1 MMHRSPHERVTWLLF
16 GSLLIACLGPSLAG
30 AQERTDAETRALAGQ
45 HFDRGIAFYNEHRYD
60 AALAELARAYELAP
74 AHQTLYNLARVHAAL
89 GHAVEATRAYE
100 HYLRDAGDRLPP
112 RRRAEAERA
121 LEEQRARIGQLMV
134 RVDVAGATIAI
145 DGVDVATTP
154 LAIAI
159 PLSAGAHTVE
169 VRAPGHETSR
179 RAVAIAGQSETLLEL
194 ELREEVVPRGNL
206 RVTTSVPEVRISVD
220 DESVGLTPLS
230 STLPLRAGTHRVT
243 AERVGYV
250 RESRTVEI
258 DEGADAELSIE
269 MRRDPSPPA
278 AAVGR
283 VRLELPDAPYRIVVD
298 GEPMMGQVLDLP
310 IGGHDIT
317 LEVTDRQ
324 PYQGTVRVPPG
335 SVLVIV
341 PPLAWTLDARR
352 ARIDEAEGQRNLGW
366 VLAVAGGAF
375 ALGGASVLIW
385 NEAEIAGTDG
395 RLVQINDDLA
405 VCEPMGVDVRCD
417 MLRAEGERLVEEQAV
432 QNAIR
437 GVSIA
442 STVLGLGVGAV
453 GLGIALGTPSSD
465 EVDAAA
471 RARASLRLGPG
482 GVSVVGAF

>member
-1 MMHRSPHERVTWLLF
+1 MMHRSPIAPGVWLVVCLAWTW
-16 GSLLIACLGPSLAG
+16 GLGATPAG
-30 AQERTDAETRALAGQ
+30 AQDGPDADTRARAGQ
-45 HFDRGIAFYNEHRYD
+45 HFDRGIVFFNEHRYD
-60 AALAELARAYELAP
+60 AALAELDAAYELAP

-89 GHAVEATRAYE
+89 GHSVEAARAYE
-100 HYLRDAGDRLPP
+100 RYLRDAGDQLPR
-112 RRRAEAERA
+112 RRRAEAQRA

-159 PLSAGAHTVE
+159 PLSAGAHSVE
-169 VRAPGHETSR
+169 VRAAGHETAR
-179 RAVAIAGQSETLLEL
+179 RAVAVAGETEDLLEI

-206 RVTTSVPEVRISVD
+206 RVTASVPEVRISVD

-230 STLPLRAGTHRVT
+230 STLPLRAGVHRVT
-243 AERVGYV
+243 AERLGYQP
-250 RESRTVEI
+250 ESRRVAIE
-258 DEGADAELSIE
+258 EGADTEVGFE
-269 MRRDPSPPA
+269 MRRDPSPPPEA
-278 AAVGR
+278 IGR

-310 IGGHDIT
+310 IGGHELT

-324 PYQGTVRVPPG
+324 PYRGTVRVPPG
-335 SVLVIV
+335 SLVVIV

-352 ARIDEAEGQRNLGW
+352 QRIDDAEGKRTLGW
-366 VLAVAGGAF
+366 GLTIAGGAL
-375 ALGGASVLIW
+375 ALGAMSVLIW
-385 NEAEIAGTDG
+385 NETEIARADA
-395 RLVQINDDLA
+395 RLVQINAELA
-405 VCEPMGVDVRCD
+405 VCEPMGVDIRCD
-417 MLRAEGERLVEEQAV
+417 MLRTEGEQLLADQGP
-432 QNAIR
+432 QNAFR

-442 STVLGLGVGAV
+442 GTVLGLGLGVV
-453 GLGIALGTPSSD
+453 GLGIALGTPSSS

-471 RARASLRLGPG
+471 RARASLRVGPG